1 MTKLA
6 VRVAVAICAMLLLA
20 SFPRVSLA
28 EDFPSRPIT
37 WVVGFP
43 PGGVSDTGTRY
54 MAKLFSEKLGQP
66 VVVENKPGAG
76 GIIAAEYV
84 AAAKPDGYT
93 IMYGA
98 SGPLASFKSLYR
110 KLSYDPIKSFTLIH
124 GFVQSP
130 LLLAVPANS
139 PFKTLQDVVEF
150 GRKNPGK
157 LNFGSVGSGSGAHLV
172 AELLASNAGISM
184 THVPYKGSA
193 QAITEMLGGNL
204 DLIFDYSIVLKPQI
218 DAGKLRA
225 LTVTG
230 PTRLVSQPDVPTT
243 TELGY
248 PGVQLTAW
256 ATLVGP
262 AGMPQPIVDLM
273 AKAFNA
279 TLKDPAVVK
288 FHNDLGMTLMPDVAG
303 TKLHDFIVDEQAK
316 WKEVIV
322 RTGASAD

>member
-1 MTKLA
+1 MTRLA

-20 SFPRVSLA
+20 SLPRVSLA

-139 PFKTLQDVVEF
+139 PFKTLQDLVEF

-230 PTRLVSQPDVPTT
+230 PTRLVSHPDVPTT

-279 TLKDPAVVK
+279 TLKNPAVVK

>member
-1 MTKLA
+1 MTGLTT
-6 VRVAVAICAMLLLA
+6 RVAVAICVILALA
-20 SFPRVSLA
+20 SFARVSSA
-28 EDFPSRPIT
+28 QDFPSRPIT

-43 PGGVSDTGTRY
+43 PGGVSDQGTRY
-54 MAKLFSEKLGQP
+54 MARILSERLGQP

-98 SGPLASFKSLYR
+98 SGPLASFKSLYK

-124 GFVQSP
+124 GYVQSP
-130 LLLAVPANS
+130 LLLAVPTNS
-139 PFKTLQDVVEF
+139 PLKTLRDLVEF
-150 GRKNPGK
+150 GKQHPGK
-157 LNFGSVGSGSGAHLV
+157 LNFGSVGSGSGAHLA
-172 AELLASNAGISM
+172 AELLGFNAGISM

-218 DAGKLRA
+218 DAGKLRPLA
-225 LTVTG
+225 STG
-230 PTRLVSQPDVPTT
+230 PSRLVSHPDVPTT
-243 TELGY
+243 VELGY

-256 ATLVGP
+256 ATIVGP
-262 AGMPQPIVDLM
+262 AGMPQPVVDLM
-273 AKAFNA
+273 AKAFNE
-279 TLKDPAVVK
+279 TLKDPAVVR

-303 TKLHDFIVDEQAK
+303 AKLHDFVVEEQAK

>member
-1 MTKLA
+1 MTGRTT
-6 VRVAVAICAMLLLA
+6 RVAVAICTTLALA
-20 SFPRVSLA
+20 SFA
-28 EDFPSRPIT
+28 HAANAQDFPSKPIT

-43 PGGVSDTGTRY
+43 PGGVSDQGARY
-54 MAKLFSEKLGQP
+54 MARQFAEKLGQP

-76 GIIAAEYV
+76 GIIAAEHV

-98 SGPLASFKSLYR
+98 SGPLASFVSLYK
-110 KLSYDPIKSFTLIH
+110 KLSYDPIKSFTLIQ
-124 GFVQSP
+124 GYVQSP

-139 PFKTLQDVVEF
+139 PFKTLRDLVEF
-150 GRKNPGK
+150 GKQNPGK
-157 LNFGSVGSGSGAHLV
+157 LNFGSVGSGSGAHLA
-172 AELLASNAGISM
+172 AELLGFNAGISM

-225 LTVTG
+225 LAVTA
-230 PTRLVSQPDVPTT
+230 PSRLVSHPGVPTT
-243 TELGY
+243 AELGY

-256 ATLVGP
+256 ATIVGP
-262 AGMPQPIVDLM
+262 AGIPQPVVDLM
-273 AKAFNA
+273 AKAFNE

-303 TKLHDFIVDEQAK
+303 SKLHAFVVEEQAK
-316 WKEVIV
+316 WKDVIV